1 MAKHL
6 NVAAGEFI
14 DGQTS
19 QSIISDYGSIS
30 LYSDGGNNYFI
41 F

>member
-6 NVAAGEFI
+6 AAGEFI